1 MLTYQ
6 LIHALLDDDHGISSE
21 AYDALLNWL
30 ACHKNGSPELADRM
44 PHEMRSFLVAQLGRI
59 HSVLE
64 GMAEAA
70 DDVAPG
76 CPLRQRREEAV
87 VAEVSIHFA

>member
-30 ACHKNGSPELADRM
+30 ACHKNGSPELAVRIT
-44 PHEMRSFLVAQLGRI
+44 EVAK
-59 HSVLE
+59 
-64 GMAEAA
+64 AA
-70 DDVAPG
+70 DGRWYIPEG
-76 CPLRQRREEAV
+76 SPLRLPDPGRMGV
-87 VAEVSIHFA
+87 K